1 MPVLNPDVR
10 ERLWPYMGGIAKQN
24 GIVPKC
30 VGGVA
35 DHVHLLLAL
44 PTTMAIAKA
53 IQFIK
58 AGSSAWVRQT
68 FPALQNFAWQQGY
81 GAFSIGISQVEETI
95 HYIEQ
100 QLEHHRT
107 RTFKEEY
114 LDFLKK
120 HGGDIDERY
129 LLGLAAPSYRTLTG
143 RRAYGTFSRH
153 FVPGYLQRVPTGQT
167 AKRRG
172 EPPNQ
177 QPTATPYFSNIS

>member
-1 MPVLNPDVR
+1 
-10 ERLWPYMGGIAKQN
+10 MGGIAKQN
-24 GIVPKC
+24 GIFPKSI
-30 VGGVA
+30 GGVA

-53 IQFIK
+53 IQLIK
-58 AGSSAWVRQT
+58 AGSSARLHQT

-114 LDFLKK
+114 LVSCPINNMAFVAIKM
-120 HGGDIDERY
+120 
-129 LLGLAAPSYRTLTG
+129 G
-143 RRAYGTFSRH
+143 RRQGA
-153 FVPGYLQRVPTGQT
+153 
-167 AKRRG
+167 RRAHICID
-172 EPPNQ
+172 
-177 QPTATPYFSNIS
+177 T